1 MAVSEG
7 GIWTLFVVGEACQ
20 CINLLHAKPLCNPSS
35 PKGHGVAGRM
45 YTMLAGLEAC
55 PSAGLM
61 QNIPPL
67 RSSCVTLFEA
77 GGCSLGRSWDPFHLL
92 PCLSLQFQASP
103 IQLQPPQQPRF
114 GEPTWGA
121 EEGRFMGQSGQ
132 YLLQPS
138 LPTQGKHWSQE
149 QSALHNR
156 VK

>member
-7 GIWTLFVVGEACQ
+7 GIWTLFVMGEACQ

-35 PKGHGVAGRM
+35 LKGHGVAGRM

-103 IQLQPPQQPRF
+103 IQLQPLQQPHF

-149 QSALHNR
+149 RSALHNR